1 MKLSSLTLYSGI
13 GELILNK
20 EKNNGID
27 KDESTNEPI
36 DELIDSEEEN
46 SKELES
52 KEDSPSLEEEIESLK
67 DQILRAKA
75 EVQNVRRVAEQEVR
89 KARLYGAEYLA
100 KNFLSVGDNLERAIE
115 SLNDDSKPEDLE
127 EGLRLILKSY
137 EDALETGG
145 IISIDPKGE
154 PFNPEQ
160 HEALSVIEN
169 EDSEPNSIIEV
180 IQRGFM
186 IQDRVLRPAKVI
198 VTKKN

>member
-1 MKLSSLTLYSGI
+1 M
-13 GELILNK
+13 NK
-20 EKNNGID
+20 EKNNGIN
-27 KDESTNEPI
+27 KDESI
-36 DELIDSEEEN
+36 DSEKENPEELDSEEE
-46 SKELES
+46 
-52 KEDSPSLEEEIESLK
+52 SPSLEEEIESLK
-67 DQILRAKA
+67 DQVLRAKA

-89 KARLYGAEYLA
+89 KARLYGVESLA

-115 SLNDDSKPEDLE
+115 SLNEDSKPEDLE

>member
-1 MKLSSLTLYSGI
+1 M
-13 GELILNK
+13 NK
-20 EKNNGID
+20 EKNNGIN
-27 KDESTNEPI
+27 KEES
-36 DELIDSEEEN
+36 IDSEQESPE
-46 SKELES
+46 ELES
-52 KEDSPSLEEEIESLK
+52 EEDSPSLEEEIESLK

-89 KARLYGAEYLA
+89 KARLYGIESLA
-100 KNFLSVGDNLERAIE
+100 KNFLSVGDNLERAVE
-115 SLNDDSKPEDLE
+115 SLNDESKPEDLE

-145 IISIDPKGE
+145 VISINPKGE
-154 PFNPEQ
+154 LFNPER

-169 EDSEPNSIIEV
+169 EDLEPNSIIEV

>member
-1 MKLSSLTLYSGI
+1 M
-13 GELILNK
+13 NK
-20 EKNNGID
+20 EKNNGIN
-27 KDESTNEPI
+27 KDESI
-36 DELIDSEEEN
+36 DSEKENPEELDSEEE
-46 SKELES
+46 
-52 KEDSPSLEEEIESLK
+52 SPSLEEEIESLK
-67 DQILRAKA
+67 DQVLRAKA

-89 KARLYGAEYLA
+89 KARLYGVESLA

-115 SLNDDSKPEDLE
+115 SLNEDSKPEDLE

-169 EDSEPNSIIEV
+169 EDLEPNSIIEV

-186 IQDRVLRPAKVI
+186 IQDRVLRPAEVI

>member
-1 MKLSSLTLYSGI
+1 M
-13 GELILNK
+13 NK
-20 EKNNGID
+20 EKNNGIN
-27 KDESTNEPI
+27 KDES
-36 DELIDSEEEN
+36 IDSEKEN
-46 SKELES
+46 PEELES
-52 KEDSPSLEEEIESLK
+52 EEESPSLEEEIESLK
-67 DQILRAKA
+67 DQVLRAKA

-89 KARLYGAEYLA
+89 KARLYGVESLA

-115 SLNDDSKPEDLE
+115 SLNEDSKPEDLE

-169 EDSEPNSIIEV
+169 EDLEPNSIIEV

-198 VTKKN
+198 VTQKN

>member
-1 MKLSSLTLYSGI
+1 MKLFSLTLYWGL

-20 EKNNGID
+20 EKNNGIN
-27 KDESTNEPI
+27 KGEW
-36 DELIDSEEEN
+36 IDSEKEN
-46 SKELES
+46 PEELES
-52 KEDSPSLEEEIESLK
+52 EEESPSLEEEIESLK
-67 DQILRAKA
+67 DQVLRAKA

-89 KARLYGAEYLA
+89 KARLYGVESLA
-100 KNFLSVGDNLERAIE
+100 KNFLSVGVDLEWAIE
-115 SLNDDSKPEDLE
+115 SLNEDSKPEDLE

-169 EDSEPNSIIEV
+169 EDLEPNSIVEV

>member
-1 MKLSSLTLYSGI
+1 M
-13 GELILNK
+13 NK
-20 EKNNGID
+20 EKNNGIN
-27 KDESTNEPI
+27 KDES
-36 DELIDSEEEN
+36 IDSEKEN
-46 SKELES
+46 PEELES
-52 KEDSPSLEEEIESLK
+52 EEESPSLEEEIESLK
-67 DQILRAKA
+67 DQVLRAKA

-89 KARLYGAEYLA
+89 KARLYGVESLA

-127 EGLRLILKSY
+127 EGLKLILKSY

-169 EDSEPNSIIEV
+169 ED
-180 IQRGFM
+180 
-186 IQDRVLRPAKVI
+186 
-198 VTKKN
+198 

>member
-1 MKLSSLTLYSGI
+1 M
-13 GELILNK
+13 NK
-20 EKNNGID
+20 EKNNGIN
-27 KDESTNEPI
+27 KDES
-36 DELIDSEEEN
+36 IDSEKEN
-46 SKELES
+46 PEELES
-52 KEDSPSLEEEIESLK
+52 EEESPSLEEEIESLK
-67 DQILRAKA
+67 DQVLRAKA

-89 KARLYGAEYLA
+89 KARLYGVESLA

-115 SLNDDSKPEDLE
+115 SLNEDSKPEDLE

-169 EDSEPNSIIEV
+169 EDLEPNSIVEV

>member
-1 MKLSSLTLYSGI
+1 M
-13 GELILNK
+13 NK
-20 EKNNGID
+20 EKNNGIN
-27 KDESTNEPI
+27 KDES
-36 DELIDSEEEN
+36 IDSEKEN
-46 SKELES
+46 PEELES
-52 KEDSPSLEEEIESLK
+52 EEESPSLEEEIESLK
-67 DQILRAKA
+67 DQVLRAKA

-89 KARLYGAEYLA
+89 KARLYGVESLA

-115 SLNDDSKPEDLE
+115 SLNEDSKLEDLE

-169 EDSEPNSIIEV
+169 EDLEPNSIIEV

>member
-1 MKLSSLTLYSGI
+1 
-13 GELILNK
+13 LNK
-20 EKNNGID
+20 EKNNGIN
-27 KDESTNEPI
+27 KEES
-36 DELIDSEEEN
+36 IDSELESPE
-46 SKELES
+46 ELES
-52 KEDSPSLEEEIESLK
+52 EEDSPSLEEEIESLK

-89 KARLYGAEYLA
+89 KARLYGIESLA
-100 KNFLSVGDNLERAIE
+100 KNFLSVGDNLERAVE
-115 SLNDDSKPEDLE
+115 SLNDESKPEDLE

-145 IISIDPKGE
+145 VISIDPKGE
-154 PFNPEQ
+154 LFNPEQ

-169 EDSEPNSIIEV
+169 EDLEPNSIIEV

>member
-1 MKLSSLTLYSGI
+1 M
-13 GELILNK
+13 NK
-20 EKNNGID
+20 EKNNGIN
-27 KDESTNEPI
+27 KDES
-36 DELIDSEEEN
+36 IDSEKENPEELG
-46 SKELES
+46 SEE
-52 KEDSPSLEEEIESLK
+52 ESPSLEEEIESLK
-67 DQILRAKA
+67 DQVLRAKA

-89 KARLYGAEYLA
+89 KARLYGVESLA

-115 SLNDDSKPEDLE
+115 SLNEDSKPEDLE

-169 EDSEPNSIIEV
+169 EDLKPNSIIEV

>member
-1 MKLSSLTLYSGI
+1 M
-13 GELILNK
+13 NK
-20 EKNNGID
+20 EKNNGIN
-27 KDESTNEPI
+27 KDESI
-36 DELIDSEEEN
+36 DSEKENPEELDSEEE
-46 SKELES
+46 
-52 KEDSPSLEEEIESLK
+52 SPSLEEEIESLK
-67 DQILRAKA
+67 DQVLRAKA

-89 KARLYGAEYLA
+89 KARLYGVESLA

-169 EDSEPNSIIEV
+169 EDLEPNSIIEV

>member
-1 MKLSSLTLYSGI
+1 M
-13 GELILNK
+13 NK
-20 EKNNGID
+20 EKNNGIN
-27 KDESTNEPI
+27 KDES
-36 DELIDSEEEN
+36 IDSEKEN
-46 SKELES
+46 PEELES
-52 KEDSPSLEEEIESLK
+52 EEESPSLEEEIESLK

-89 KARLYGAEYLA
+89 KARLYGVESLA

-127 EGLRLILKSY
+127 EGLKLILKSY

-154 PFNPEQ
+154 LFNPEQ

-169 EDSEPNSIIEV
+169 EDLEPNSIIEV

>member
-1 MKLSSLTLYSGI
+1 M
-13 GELILNK
+13 NK
-20 EKNNGID
+20 EKNNGIN
-27 KDESTNEPI
+27 KDES
-36 DELIDSEEEN
+36 IDSEKEN
-46 SKELES
+46 PEELES
-52 KEDSPSLEEEIESLK
+52 EEESPSLEEEIESLK
-67 DQILRAKA
+67 DQVLRAKA

-89 KARLYGAEYLA
+89 KARLYGVESLA

-160 HEALSVIEN
+160 HEALSVIES
-169 EDSEPNSIIEV
+169 EDLEPNSIIEV

>member
-1 MKLSSLTLYSGI
+1 M
-13 GELILNK
+13 NK
-20 EKNNGID
+20 EKNNGIN
-27 KDESTNEPI
+27 KDES
-36 DELIDSEEEN
+36 IDSEKEN
-46 SKELES
+46 PEELES
-52 KEDSPSLEEEIESLK
+52 EEESPSLEEEIESLK
-67 DQILRAKA
+67 DQVLRAKA

-89 KARLYGAEYLA
+89 KARLYGVESLA

-127 EGLRLILKSY
+127 EGLKLILKSY

-169 EDSEPNSIIEV
+169 EDLEPNSIIEV

>member
-1 MKLSSLTLYSGI
+1 M
-13 GELILNK
+13 NK
-20 EKNNGID
+20 EKNNGIN
-27 KDESTNEPI
+27 KDES
-36 DELIDSEEEN
+36 IDSEKEN
-46 SKELES
+46 PEELES
-52 KEDSPSLEEEIESLK
+52 EEESHSLEEEIESLK
-67 DQILRAKA
+67 DQVLRAKA

-89 KARLYGAEYLA
+89 KARLYGVESLA

-169 EDSEPNSIIEV
+169 EDLEPNSIIEV

>member
-1 MKLSSLTLYSGI
+1 M
-13 GELILNK
+13 NK
-20 EKNNGID
+20 EKNNGIN
-27 KDESTNEPI
+27 KDES
-36 DELIDSEEEN
+36 IDSEKEN
-46 SKELES
+46 PEELES
-52 KEDSPSLEEEIESLK
+52 EEESPSLEEEIESLK
-67 DQILRAKA
+67 DQVLRAKA

-89 KARLYGAEYLA
+89 KARLYGVESLA

-115 SLNDDSKPEDLE
+115 SLNEDSKPEDLE

-169 EDSEPNSIIEV
+169 EDLEPNSIVEV

-186 IQDRVLRPAKVI
+186 IQDRVLRTAKVI

>member
-1 MKLSSLTLYSGI
+1 M
-13 GELILNK
+13 NK
-20 EKNNGID
+20 EKNNGIN
-27 KDESTNEPI
+27 KDES
-36 DELIDSEEEN
+36 IDSEKEN
-46 SKELES
+46 PEELES
-52 KEDSPSLEEEIESLK
+52 EEESPSLEEEIESLK
-67 DQILRAKA
+67 DQVLRAKA

-89 KARLYGAEYLA
+89 KARLYGVESLA

-127 EGLRLILKSY
+127 EGLKLILKSY

-154 PFNPEQ
+154 LFNPEQ

-169 EDSEPNSIIEV
+169 EELEPNSIIEV

>member
-1 MKLSSLTLYSGI
+1 M
-13 GELILNK
+13 NK
-20 EKNNGID
+20 EKNNGIN
-27 KDESTNEPI
+27 KDES
-36 DELIDSEEEN
+36 IDSEKEN
-46 SKELES
+46 PEELES
-52 KEDSPSLEEEIESLK
+52 EEESPSLEEEIESLK
-67 DQILRAKA
+67 DQVLRAKA

-89 KARLYGAEYLA
+89 KARLYGVESLA
-100 KNFLSVGDNLERAIE
+100 KNFLSVGDNLERAID
-115 SLNDDSKPEDLE
+115 SLNEDSKPEDLE

-169 EDSEPNSIIEV
+169 EDLEPNSIIEV

>member
-1 MKLSSLTLYSGI
+1 M
-13 GELILNK
+13 NK
-20 EKNNGID
+20 EKNNGIN
-27 KDESTNEPI
+27 KDES
-36 DELIDSEEEN
+36 IDSEKEN
-46 SKELES
+46 TEELES
-52 KEDSPSLEEEIESLK
+52 EEESPSLEEEIESLK
-67 DQILRAKA
+67 DQVLRAKA

-89 KARLYGAEYLA
+89 KARLYGVESLA

-115 SLNDDSKPEDLE
+115 SLNEDSKPEDLE

-160 HEALSVIEN
+160 HEALTVIEN
-169 EDSEPNSIIEV
+169 EDLEPNSIIEV

>member
-1 MKLSSLTLYSGI
+1 M
-13 GELILNK
+13 NK

-52 KEDSPSLEEEIESLK
+52 EEDSPSLEEEIESLK

-154 PFNPEQ
+154 LFNPEQ

-169 EDSEPNSIIEV
+169 EDLEPNSIIEV

>member
-1 MKLSSLTLYSGI
+1 M
-13 GELILNK
+13 NK
-20 EKNNGID
+20 EKNNGIN
-27 KDESTNEPI
+27 KDES
-36 DELIDSEEEN
+36 IDSEKEN
-46 SKELES
+46 PEELES
-52 KEDSPSLEEEIESLK
+52 EEESPSLEEEIESLK
-67 DQILRAKA
+67 DQVLRAKA

-89 KARLYGAEYLA
+89 KARLYGVESLA

-115 SLNDDSKPEDLE
+115 SLNEDSKPEDLE

-137 EDALETGG
+137 EDTLETGG

-169 EDSEPNSIIEV
+169 EDLEPNTIIEV

>member
-1 MKLSSLTLYSGI
+1 M
-13 GELILNK
+13 NK
-20 EKNNGID
+20 EKNNGIN
-27 KDESTNEPI
+27 KDES
-36 DELIDSEEEN
+36 IDSEKEN
-46 SKELES
+46 PEELES
-52 KEDSPSLEEEIESLK
+52 EEESPSLEEEIESLK
-67 DQILRAKA
+67 DQVLRAKA

-89 KARLYGAEYLA
+89 KARLYGVESLA

-115 SLNDDSKPEDLE
+115 SLNEDSKPEDLE

-137 EDALETGG
+137 EDTLETGG

-169 EDSEPNSIIEV
+169 EDLEPNSIIEV

>member
-1 MKLSSLTLYSGI
+1 M
-13 GELILNK
+13 NK
-20 EKNNGID
+20 EKNNGIN
-27 KDESTNEPI
+27 KDES
-36 DELIDSEEEN
+36 IDSEKEN
-46 SKELES
+46 PEELES
-52 KEDSPSLEEEIESLK
+52 EEESPSLEEEIESLK
-67 DQILRAKA
+67 DQVLRAKA

-89 KARLYGAEYLA
+89 KARLYGVESLA

-115 SLNDDSKPEDLE
+115 SLNEDSKPGDLE

-169 EDSEPNSIIEV
+169 EDLEPNSIIEV

>member
-1 MKLSSLTLYSGI
+1 M
-13 GELILNK
+13 NK
-20 EKNNGID
+20 EKNNGIN
-27 KDESTNEPI
+27 KDES
-36 DELIDSEEEN
+36 IDSEKEN
-46 SKELES
+46 PEELES
-52 KEDSPSLEEEIESLK
+52 EEESPSLEEEIESLK
-67 DQILRAKA
+67 DQVLRAKA

-89 KARLYGAEYLA
+89 KARLYGVESLA

-115 SLNDDSKPEDLE
+115 SLNEDSKPEDLE

-154 PFNPEQ
+154 LFNPEQ

-169 EDSEPNSIIEV
+169 EDLEPNSIIEV

>member
-1 MKLSSLTLYSGI
+1 M
-13 GELILNK
+13 NK
-20 EKNNGID
+20 EKNNGIN
-27 KDESTNEPI
+27 KDES
-36 DELIDSEEEN
+36 IDSEKEN
-46 SKELES
+46 PEELES
-52 KEDSPSLEEEIESLK
+52 EEESPSLEEEIESLK
-67 DQILRAKA
+67 DQVLRAKA

-154 PFNPEQ
+154 LFNPEQ

-169 EDSEPNSIIEV
+169 EELEPNSIIEV

>member
-1 MKLSSLTLYSGI
+1 M
-13 GELILNK
+13 NK
-20 EKNNGID
+20 EKNNGIN
-27 KDESTNEPI
+27 KDES
-36 DELIDSEEEN
+36 IDSEKEN
-46 SKELES
+46 PEELES
-52 KEDSPSLEEEIESLK
+52 EEESPSLEEEIESLK
-67 DQILRAKA
+67 DQVLRAKA

-169 EDSEPNSIIEV
+169 EDLEPNSIIEV

>member
-1 MKLSSLTLYSGI
+1 M
-13 GELILNK
+13 NK
-20 EKNNGID
+20 EKNNGIN
-27 KDESTNEPI
+27 KDES
-36 DELIDSEEEN
+36 IDSEKEN
-46 SKELES
+46 PEELES
-52 KEDSPSLEEEIESLK
+52 EEESPSLEEEIESLK
-67 DQILRAKA
+67 DQVLRAKA

-89 KARLYGAEYLA
+89 KSRLYGAEYLA

-169 EDSEPNSIIEV
+169 EDLEPNSIVEV

>member
-1 MKLSSLTLYSGI
+1 M
-13 GELILNK
+13 NK
-20 EKNNGID
+20 EKNNGIN
-27 KDESTNEPI
+27 KDES
-36 DELIDSEEEN
+36 IDSEKEN
-46 SKELES
+46 PEELES
-52 KEDSPSLEEEIESLK
+52 KEESPSLEEENESLK
-67 DQILRAKA
+67 DQVLRAKA

-89 KARLYGAEYLA
+89 KARLYGVESLA
-100 KNFLSVGDNLERAIE
+100 KNFLTVGDNLERAIE
-115 SLNDDSKPEDLE
+115 SLNEDSKPEDLE

-154 PFNPEQ
+154 LFNPEQ

-169 EDSEPNSIIEV
+169 EDLEPNSIIEV

>member
-1 MKLSSLTLYSGI
+1 
-13 GELILNK
+13 LNK
-20 EKNNGID
+20 EKNNGIN
-27 KDESTNEPI
+27 KDES
-36 DELIDSEEEN
+36 IDSEKEN
-46 SKELES
+46 PEELES
-52 KEDSPSLEEEIESLK
+52 EEESPSLEEEIESLK
-67 DQILRAKA
+67 DQVLRAKA

-89 KARLYGAEYLA
+89 KARLYGVESLA

-115 SLNDDSKPEDLE
+115 SLNEDSKPEDLE

-137 EDALETGG
+137 EDTLETGG

-169 EDSEPNSIIEV
+169 EDLEPNTIIEV

>member
-1 MKLSSLTLYSGI
+1 M
-13 GELILNK
+13 NK
-20 EKNNGID
+20 EKNNGIN
-27 KDESTNEPI
+27 KDES
-36 DELIDSEEEN
+36 IDSEKEN
-46 SKELES
+46 PEELES
-52 KEDSPSLEEEIESLK
+52 EEESPSLEEEIESLK
-67 DQILRAKA
+67 DQVLRAKA

-89 KARLYGAEYLA
+89 KARLYGVESLA

-169 EDSEPNSIIEV
+169 EDLEPNSIIEV

>member
-1 MKLSSLTLYSGI
+1 M
-13 GELILNK
+13 NK
-20 EKNNGID
+20 EKNNGIN
-27 KDESTNEPI
+27 KDES
-36 DELIDSEEEN
+36 IDSEKEN
-46 SKELES
+46 TEELES
-52 KEDSPSLEEEIESLK
+52 EEESPSLEEEIESLK
-67 DQILRAKA
+67 DQVLRAKA

-89 KARLYGAEYLA
+89 KARLYGVESLA

-115 SLNDDSKPEDLE
+115 SLNEDSKLEDLE

-169 EDSEPNSIIEV
+169 EDLEPNSIIEV

>member
-1 MKLSSLTLYSGI
+1 M
-13 GELILNK
+13 NK
-20 EKNNGID
+20 EKNNGIN
-27 KDESTNEPI
+27 KDES
-36 DELIDSEEEN
+36 IDSEKEN
-46 SKELES
+46 PEELES
-52 KEDSPSLEEEIESLK
+52 EEESPSLEEEIESLK
-67 DQILRAKA
+67 DQVLRAKA

-89 KARLYGAEYLA
+89 KARLYGVESLA

-115 SLNDDSKPEDLE
+115 SLNEDSKPEDLE

>member
-1 MKLSSLTLYSGI
+1 M
-13 GELILNK
+13 NK
-20 EKNNGID
+20 EKNNGIN
-27 KDESTNEPI
+27 KDES
-36 DELIDSEEEN
+36 IDSEKEN
-46 SKELES
+46 PEELES
-52 KEDSPSLEEEIESLK
+52 EEESPSLEEEIESLK
-67 DQILRAKA
+67 DQVLRAKA

-89 KARLYGAEYLA
+89 KARLYGVESLA
-100 KNFLSVGDNLERAIE
+100 KNFLSVGDNLERAID

-127 EGLRLILKSY
+127 EGLKLILKSY

-169 EDSEPNSIIEV
+169 EDLEPNSIIEV

>member
-1 MKLSSLTLYSGI
+1 M
-13 GELILNK
+13 NK

-36 DELIDSEEEN
+36 DELIDSEKEN

-52 KEDSPSLEEEIESLK
+52 EEDSPSLEEEIESLK

-89 KARLYGAEYLA
+89 KARLYGVESLA

-115 SLNDDSKPEDLE
+115 SLNEDSKPEDLE

-169 EDSEPNSIIEV
+169 EDLEPNSIIEV

>member
-1 MKLSSLTLYSGI
+1 M
-13 GELILNK
+13 NK

-36 DELIDSEEEN
+36 DELIDSEKEN

-52 KEDSPSLEEEIESLK
+52 EEDSPSLEEEIESLK